1 MITRYIAGQELL
13 WLVFYGI
20 AAYEGFGFN
29 LHLSRGSRARTRS
42 LRFWRPTLYRLS
54 YTPL

>member
-20 AAYEGFGFN
+20 AAYEGFN